1 MTDYPPCEHPY
12 DGWFVDG
19 VPLDQAGFLVANF
32 VDGAPQRRGTDL
44 IVARAPGQRYQKKYY
59 DARTQTVVLWALKS
73 DEFGNVAG
81 GVERNVDRL
90 KRLFGGG
97 LRQVELVRRLSLPF
111 DRVSTRR
118 ATVEFVDAL
127 EGQRTVLTQTG
138 TYVNF
143 ALEIR
148 FADPFWYEPPN
159 RLTGVGDDYGGFV
172 VWNPGTVTDRNAIVR
187 IYGPAVSP
195 VLTCEPTGTVTQL
208 DRTIAYGDWVE
219 IDSRAFTAVDQ
230 DGVSVAGDLVRQ
242 QVPLVELA
250 PGRNVV
256 TLSDGTC
263 DFTWEP
269 AFL

>member
-19 VPLDQAGFLVANF
+19 VALDEAGFLVANF
-32 VDGAPQRRGTDL
+32 VDGAPPRRGADVT
-44 IVARAPGQRYQKKYY
+44 VARAPGQRYQKKYY
-59 DARTQTVVLWALKS
+59 DARTQTVILWALKE
-73 DEFGNVAG
+73 DEFGNVEG
-81 GVERNVDRL
+81 GAERNVDRL

-111 DRVSTRR
+111 GRVSTRR
-118 ATVEFVDAL
+118 AQVEFVDAL

-138 TYVNF
+138 TYINF

-148 FADPFWYEPPN
+148 FADPFWREPTN
-159 RLTGVGDDYGGFV
+159 IVEGAGGEFV
-172 VWNPGTVTDRNAIVR
+172 AFNPGTVTDSRAVVR
-187 IYGPAVSP
+187 IYGPAVEP
-195 VLTCEPTGTVTQL
+195 QLTVEPAGTVTKL
-208 DRTIAYGDWVE
+208 ERTIAYGDFVE
-219 IDSRAFTAVDQ
+219 IDSGEFTAVDQ
-230 DGVSVAGDLVRQ
+230 DGTSVAGDLVRE
-242 QVPLVELA
+242 QVPLVQVA

-263 DFTWEP
+263 DFAWEP